1 MLNTEKRNP
10 RTTHIDKMSTMEMLQ
25 VISDENF
32 NAVKAV
38 EAELEHIGKAVDAI
52 TQSLENNGRLFYI
65 GAGTSGRLAVVD
77 AAECPPTYG
86 VPEELVTGIIAG
98 GSACMMHASENAEDK
113 EENGIKDILEYGIK
127 AGDVLVGISAAGG
140 AAYVLGAMKKAKEL
154 GCVTVAL
161 TCNAGTPIDQFG
173 DIKIC
178 TDTGAEVITGS
189 TRMKA
194 GTAQKLVLNMLS
206 TCAMIKTGKVYE
218 NLMINLAPTNIK
230 LRKRV
235 IGIVMELLSCSSE
248 KAVELLDEQAW
259 NIRKVM
265 EKYKDGSSV

>member
-10 RTTHIDKMSTMEMLQ
+10 KTTHIDKMTTMEMIQ
-25 VISDENF
+25 VINEENY

-38 EAELEHIGKAVDAI
+38 EDELENIALAIDAI
-52 TQSLENNGRLFYI
+52 TDSLNQGGRLFYI

-86 VPEELVTGIIAG
+86 VPKELVTGIIAG
-98 GSACMMHASENAEDK
+98 GTACMMNASENAEDN
-113 EENGIKDILEYGIK
+113 EENGIKDILSHGIK
-127 AGDVLVGISAAGG
+127 KGDVLVGISAAGG
-140 AAYVLGAMKKAKEL
+140 AAYVLGAMKTARSM

-178 TDTGAEVITGS
+178 TDTGAEVVTGS

-218 NLMINLAPTNIK
+218 NLMINLAPTNLK
-230 LRKRV
+230 LRNRV
-235 IGIVMELLSCSSE
+235 IGIVMEILACSSE
-248 KAVELLDEQAW
+248 EAVQLLDEHEW
-259 NIRKVM
+259 NIRRTV
-265 EKYKDGSSV
+265 ESYKERG

>member
-10 RTTHIDKMSTMEMLQ
+10 KTTHIDKMETLEMLQ
-25 VISDENF
+25 VINEENYV
-32 NAVKAV
+32 AVKAV
-38 EAELEHIGKAVDAI
+38 EAQLQHIAEAVDAI
-52 TQSLENNGRLFYI
+52 AFSMKNGGRLFYI
-65 GAGTSGRLAVVD
+65 GAGTSGRLGVVD
-77 AAECPPTYG
+77 AAECPPTFG
-86 VPEELVTGIIAG
+86 VPANLVNGIIAG
-98 GSACMMHASENAEDK
+98 GLVCMAQASENAEDH
-113 EENGIKDILEYGIK
+113 EENGVRDILAHGIK

-154 GCVTVAL
+154 GCITVAL
-161 TCNAGTPIDQFG
+161 TCNPGTPIDQFG

-206 TCAMIKTGKVYE
+206 TCAMVKTGKVYE

-235 IGIVMELLSCSSE
+235 IGIVRELLECGE
-248 KAVELLDEQAW
+248 EQAVQYLDEYDW
-259 NIRKVM
+259 NIRKTVDA
-265 EKYKDGSSV
+265 YK

>member
-10 RTTHIDKMSTMEMLQ
+10 KTTHIDQMSTIEMLQ
-25 VISDENF
+25 IINEENY

-38 EAELEHIGKAVDAI
+38 EAELENIAMAIEAI
-52 TQSLENNGRLFYI
+52 TASFEKGGRLFYI
-65 GAGTSGRLAVVD
+65 GAGTSGRIGVLD

-86 VPEELVTGIIAG
+86 VPKDMVTGIIAG
-98 GSACMMHASENAEDK
+98 GNACMFRASENAEDL
-113 EENGIKDILEYGIK
+113 EENGEKDIMDHNIK

-154 GCVTVAL
+154 GCVTVSL
-161 TCNAGTPIDQFG
+161 TCNADSPIDRAA

-178 TDTGAEVITGS
+178 TDTGAEVVTGS

-218 NLMINLAPTNIK
+218 NMMINLSPSNIK
-230 LRKRV
+230 LKERMIR
-235 IGIVMELLSCSSE
+235 IVMEIVSCSHEEGEQLLEENDWSIR
-248 KAVELLDEQAW
+248 KAVTG
-259 NIRKVM
+259 M
-265 EKYKDGSSV
+265 